1 MIRSDNKLNL
11 ESNIDLNPIFNPFIL
26 INWYLIYDDSD
37 FYVIVFQ
44 NNVPILSKL
53 RITIKI
59 NVLLIVYYLFCGDNF
74 RIRMKLSSTN
84 GINKELISTSYVP
97 TKVNNRQTT
106 LGQTIHY

>member
-44 NNVPILSKL
+44 NNVPMLFKL
-53 RITIKI
+53 RITIKYI
-59 NVLLIVYYLFCGDNF
+59 CIVDCLFP
-74 RIRMKLSSTN
+74 ILW
-84 GINKELISTSYVP
+84 
-97 TKVNNRQTT
+97 
-106 LGQTIHY
+106 